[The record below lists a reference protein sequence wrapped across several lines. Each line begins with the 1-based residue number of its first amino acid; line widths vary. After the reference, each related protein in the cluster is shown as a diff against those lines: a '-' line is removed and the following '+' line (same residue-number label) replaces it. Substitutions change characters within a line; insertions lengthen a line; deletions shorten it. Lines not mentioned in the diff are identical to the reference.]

1 MTSKRIGNESKVLV
15 SVVYCVEKHVAAAS
29 IDPDAQSSHKN
40 VVVSNSSGVNYPC
53 MISPECAWDEGE
65 VGEVEQKRRRTN
77 EPSVVWWYTTTSF
90 GWMGAR
96 A

>member
-1 MTSKRIGNESKVLV
+1 M

-77 EPSVVWWYTTTSF
+77 EPSVV
-90 GWMGAR
+90 
-96 A
+96 